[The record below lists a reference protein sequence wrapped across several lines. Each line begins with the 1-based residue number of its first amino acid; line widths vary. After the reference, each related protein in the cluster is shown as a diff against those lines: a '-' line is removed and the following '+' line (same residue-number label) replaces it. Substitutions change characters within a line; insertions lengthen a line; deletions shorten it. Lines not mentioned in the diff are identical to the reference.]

1 MKEDGPKA
9 GYLIGYRIVM
19 GHFRPPSNK
28 GPPTEGL
35 SERAYLGHFVYKV
48 NQVAAVVASK
58 VWTSYWVPSI
68 WGKLLS
74 RKRQIGRFNPA
85 VSKHPSFNFSK
96 QLIIHQRCQTPCLL
110 QLTADYLAPWSD
122 AVGALIRLAGERVRS
137 SV

>member
-58 VWTSYWVPSI
+58 VCNF
-68 WGKLLS
+68 LL
-74 RKRQIGRFNPA
+74 
-85 VSKHPSFNFSK
+85 
-96 QLIIHQRCQTPCLL
+96 LE
-110 QLTADYLAPWSD
+110 D
-122 AVGALIRLAGERVRS
+122 IRLADDLS
-137 SV
+137 